1 MVPEFESLLR
11 ISFFLRIR
19 PRDIYIN
26 IVIMLIET
34 TATVEQL
41 VKVCVSFAEHQGSIS
56 VSLKFFFSKLK
67 STNTWSCRI
76 VVWRCSLVL
85 ETKVQTPYPLIF
97 PIFYHYFFGEWLFG
111 FLSSIYSLNHIL
123 VFLSSHNPCARPF
136 FFLYFCFLT
145 LWCLFY
151 FSFCIF
157 VFSPC
162 AMTIILDLL
171 IATDLLKRHRFW
183 ARSWRNQ

>member
-1 MVPEFESLLR
+1 MLPIGFTNEVLAYWHGSRVLSPRPKFESLLR

-26 IVIMLIET
+26 IVILLIET
-34 TATVEQL
+34 AATVEQL
-41 VKVCVSFAEHQGSIS
+41 VKLCVSFAEHQGSIP

-97 PIFYHYFFGEWLFG
+97 PIFLSLFFLVSG
-111 FLSSIYSLNHIL
+111 YL
-123 VFLSSHNPCARPF
+123 VFYHQFTLLITYWF
-136 FFLYFCFLT
+136 FYPLIIPVRGL
-145 LWCLFY
+145 

-162 AMTIILDLL
+162 DAFFIFLFVFLFSHL
-171 IATDLLKRHRFW
+171 VLW
-183 ARSWRNQ
+183 Q

>member
-1 MVPEFESLLR
+1 MLPIGFTNEVLAHWHGSRVLSPRPEFESLLR

-26 IVIMLIET
+26 IVILLIET
-34 TATVEQL
+34 AAAVEQL
-41 VKVCVSFAEHQGSIS
+41 VKVCLLLNTRVRFPLASS
-56 VSLKFFFSKLK
+56 FFSKLK

-151 FSFCIF
+151 FFF
-157 VFSPC
+157 VFLFSH
-162 AMTIILDLL
+162 LVL
-171 IATDLLKRHRFW
+171 W
-183 ARSWRNQ
+183 Q